1 MALATASP
9 DGTPSVRMVLLRG
22 FEAAGGFVFFTN
34 YESAKAGD
42 LRANPRAA
50 VVFHWPELHRQVRAS
65 GAVER
70 LSTPESEAYWAGRPR
85 DHRLGAW
92 VSTQSCI
99 VPDTA
104 EVELAVE
111 QARGGFGDKLHLAT
125 LRGSDRMCAYLIYVR
140 SG

>member
-1 MALATASP
+1 MTTAQSDGPESFDPANAEPDPLSRFARWWTQARGASPFADAMALATASP

-70 LSTPESEAYWAGRPR
+70 LAP
-85 DHRLGAW
+85 
-92 VSTQSCI
+92 
-99 VPDTA
+99 
-104 EVELAVE
+104 
-111 QARGGFGDKLHLAT
+111 
-125 LRGSDRMCAYLIYVR
+125 
-140 SG
+140 